1 MVWAAGRLQG
11 LLIAS
16 LDVNPAPVNRPFEV
30 ALFECIGVSIDVFPG
45 LFVLVLLLVIV
56 IEKPHSITSTST
68 IRLRGLSTST

>member
-45 LFVLVLLLVIV
+45 LFVLLLLIV